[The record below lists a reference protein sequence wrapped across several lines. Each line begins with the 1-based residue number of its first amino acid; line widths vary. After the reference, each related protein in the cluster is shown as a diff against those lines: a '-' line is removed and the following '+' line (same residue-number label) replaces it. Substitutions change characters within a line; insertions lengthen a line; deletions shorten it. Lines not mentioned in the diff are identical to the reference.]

1 MCIFYSVVC
10 LLMDVKSS
18 RDCMVVQFITAYAIT
33 AYHHYRGDTTLYDMF
48 VSELRQS
55 GGFLRVFHFHPL
67 KINATR
73 VITDVV

>member
-55 GGFLRVFHFHPL
+55 GGFHPL
-67 KINATR
+67 KLNATR